1 MGTGE
6 HVIQDKFQSTKKN
19 SLEKFFLTSVFQTGA
34 QVTTSMKWGSGKFVT
49 FSYLLFF
56 SLKLCEKL

>member
-6 HVIQDKFQSTKKN
+6 HVIQDKFQSAKKN

-34 QVTTSMKWGSGKFVT
+34 QVTTSMK
-49 FSYLLFF
+49 
-56 SLKLCEKL
+56 